1 METSMREHPWATPC
15 RPPAGNGVHN
25 QDMCLDGELNPDLL
39 VYEMTFNPL
48 SHTSSA
54 RRGHVTFEDVAVYFS
69 WEEWGLL
76 DEAQRCLYR
85 NVMLENFALMASL
98 GLASSGTHEITQLE
112 QRGEPLFLACGVM
125 AADML
130 RGCWRG
136 AEVEQRVHAEGVPR
150 ANLHQQQKLC
160 CGEKPFRKEE
170 WRQRENNFL
179 TSCGLNHQR
188 EEVRGRER

>member
-1 METSMREHPWATPC
+1 MAAAALRRPAEVRAGPPNLQHLTARTP
-15 RPPAGNGVHN
+15 A
-25 QDMCLDGELNPDLL
+25 
-39 VYEMTFNPL
+39 
-48 SHTSSA
+48 A
-54 RRGHVTFEDVAVYFS
+54 RGHVTFEDVAVYFS

-130 RGCWRG
+130 RGTWREKQERSELG
-136 AEVEQRVHAEGVPR
+136 EG
-150 ANLHQQQKLC
+150 
-160 CGEKPFRKEE
+160 FI
-170 WRQRENNFL
+170 
-179 TSCGLNHQR
+179 
-188 EEVRGRER
+188 